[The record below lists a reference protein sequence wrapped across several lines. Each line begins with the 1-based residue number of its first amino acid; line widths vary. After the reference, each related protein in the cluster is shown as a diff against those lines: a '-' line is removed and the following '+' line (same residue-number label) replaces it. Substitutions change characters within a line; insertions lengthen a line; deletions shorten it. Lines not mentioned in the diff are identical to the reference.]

1 MPKQPINRQR
11 VQRRVQYAAGRLQQ
25 RALGATESL
34 TLADVV
40 FSNNSAALA
49 GGGINHFSSAV
60 AAQTPKTEAM
70 LALVH
75 ATVSG
80 NSVTANSG
88 HAAGLSVAGL
98 GLSLARQIA
107 HEHKG
112 ALECLPR
119 DGGGGHFRL
128 TLPCLPSVI
137 AKV

>member
-1 MPKQPINRQR
+1 MTTPHSTRITLPLDQPTARVSATMPKQPINRQR

-25 RALGATESL
+25 RALGAIVATESL

-49 GGGINHFSSAV
+49 GGGINHFNSAV

-98 GLSLARQIA
+98 GLSLARQLRTNTKA
-107 HEHKG
+107 
-112 ALECLPR
+112 P
-119 DGGGGHFRL
+119 
-128 TLPCLPSVI
+128 
-137 AKV
+137 

>member
-1 MPKQPINRQR
+1 
-11 VQRRVQYAAGRLQQ
+11 V
-25 RALGATESL
+25 ATESL
-34 TLADVV
+34 TLVDVV
-40 FSNNSAALA
+40 FANNSAALA
-49 GGGINHFSSAV
+49 GGGINHFNSA

-80 NSVTANSG
+80 NSVTASSG
-88 HAAGLSVAGL
+88 NAAGLSVAGL

-112 ALECLPR
+112 ALKCLPR
-119 DGGGGHFRL
+119 DGGGEQFRL

-137 AKV
+137 AKA